1 LAQWAT
7 LSEEEREAF
16 ELEQASN
23 PEQAVVNEALKKNH
37 LRTSQLLKTM
47 AQQLSESRADAA
59 AARAAADAAIAAQA
73 QQAAQ
78 VSKSEAIKTRAPPS
92 YENKEK
98 DLPLQKWLPIVESYL
113 AECPDKD
120 YLRNASSFLAGK
132 PRSFYQSKYD
142 LRMKSGPPIDSPV
155 EFFRE
160 VMLSGYGLKD
170 DVQGYWDTWNKL
182 H

>member
-1 LAQWAT
+1 
-7 LSEEEREAF
+7 
-16 ELEQASN
+16 
-23 PEQAVVNEALKKNH
+23 
-37 LRTSQLLKTM
+37 
-47 AQQLSESRADAA
+47 
-59 AARAAADAAIAAQA
+59 
-73 QQAAQ
+73 
-78 VSKSEAIKTRAPPS
+78 
-92 YENKEK
+92 
-98 DLPLQKWLPIVESYL
+98 VESYL

-142 LRMKSGPPIDSPV
+142 LRIKSGPPIDSPV

-182 H
+182 HQKLARTSLSPTLLKSSIGLVLI